1 MIDLEKLTGSKTYE
15 GENWL
20 YFPPKKYEGLP
31 LEHKDQ
37 LFYLN
42 KGSKEHVYNVA
53 NELDILCGD
62 DGWGNKPFSGG
73 CYESV
78 IKSESWAT
86 EDELKKW
93 MYKCGVPFKSKAL
106 LLPVFAPKDQPMLQT
121 TWKMAVKY
129 AETFFS
135 YDNLIIL
142 DPKLKWCLYY
152 HHDDIIYFAEGR
164 RF

>member
-1 MIDLEKLTGSKTYE
+1 VIDLEKITGSKTYE
-15 GENWL
+15 GDNWL

-31 LEHKDQ
+31 PEHKDQ
-37 LFYLN
+37 LFYLD

-73 CYESV
+73 CYKNV
-78 IKSESWAT
+78 IKTDSWAT

-93 MYKCGVPFKSKAL
+93 MYNCGVPFKSEVL
-106 LLPVFAPKDQPMLQT
+106 LLPVFAPEDQPMLQT

>member
-1 MIDLEKLTGSKTYE
+1 MINTEQLTGSKTLH
-15 GENWL
+15 GDTWL
-20 YFPPKKYEGLP
+20 YFPPKQLEALP

-37 LFYLN
+37 FFYLD
-42 KGSKEHVYNVA
+42 KESKEHVYNVA
-53 NELDILCGD
+53 NDLDILCGD
-62 DGWGNKPFSGG
+62 DGWGNKPFSAG
-73 CYESV
+73 CYKNVERL
-78 IKSESWAT
+78 ESWTT
-86 EDELKKW
+86 EEELKKW
-93 MYKCGVPFKSKAL
+93 MYKCGVPFKSEVL
-106 LLPVFAPKDQPMLQT
+106 LLPVFVPEDQPMLQT

-152 HHDDIIYFAEGR
+152 HHDDIINFAEGR